1 MCASVSSLS
10 RPQCTAGKERE
21 AQVCKC
27 GQVRSPVSLHFLHH
41 PSSLCLF
48 LLLSFLVF
56 NLAFLSFGHILA
68 CSSVCLPVLSRLW
81 PFPAFFQC
89 KYTNTRRWKFKEK
102 KGRLPRTAETYA
114 FRNAGT
120 YVSTTLKTK
129 TLIFSFSPHLQIAQ
143 LQASEFTLTNA
154 TLSPSTTGHP
164 FRVSG
169 DHITNAETQHSL
181 CNTKHKRPQKTENQL
196 I

>member
-1 MCASVSSLS
+1 M
-10 RPQCTAGKERE
+10 
-21 AQVCKC
+21 CKC
-27 GQVRSPVSLHFLHH
+27 GQVRGPVSLHFLHH
-41 PSSLCLF
+41 PGSLCLF

-68 CSSVCLPVLSRLW
+68 CSSVCLPVLSRHSQLSSS
-81 PFPAFFQC
+81 ANIQTHADGSL
-89 KYTNTRRWKFKEK
+89 KKK

-114 FRNAGT
+114 FRNAET

-129 TLIFSFSPHLQIAQ
+129 TLICSFSLHLQIAQ